1 MRWLSLLYFSVAMDQ
16 HSFPQ
21 NSHVHVPLDPEVCRT
36 SCWGEFPALLD
47 NHELT
52 PLHLTMLRKEGR
64 EGLFWYFNYT
74 LNESNDLSSGRTN

>member
-1 MRWLSLLYFSVAMDQ
+1 MDQ
-16 HSFPQ
+16 HSFPR

-52 PLHLTMLRKEGR
+52 PYIWLCWGWREGR
-64 EGLFWYFNYT
+64 AYFGISIIPLMSQMIY
-74 LNESNDLSSGRTN
+74 LQEEQINDSSIKYVDLKC